1 SSAHTRARAT
11 WKTGDVMSES
21 ERTDAPRLH
30 GAFKAPGG
38 KLVIVDFA
46 LDQERL
52 REVVVSGDFFLYPE
66 EAIDPL
72 TAALEGIRAD
82 LPPAQIADR
91 VAAALPAGVEFLGS
105 SPEAVAEAV
114 RRALAPEAEDD

>member
-1 SSAHTRARAT
+1 
-11 WKTGDVMSES
+11 MNES
-21 ERTDAPRLH
+21 ERTDPTRLR
-30 GAFKAPGG
+30 GAVKTPGG

-46 LDQERL
+46 LDRERL
-52 REVVVSGDFFLYPE
+52 RDVVVSGDFFLYPE

-72 TAALEGIRAD
+72 TASLEGMRAD
-82 LPPAQIADR
+82 LAPAEIADR

-114 RRALAPEAEDD
+114 RRALSPEADGD